1 MKRFM
6 KMFLSPDGGQGGG
19 VAEGQQ
25 QTGQQSQTGQQGQN
39 APTFDYEKLASLVA
53 GKQTVTED
61 TVLKSY
67 FKQQGLSEEE
77 MKQAVTAFK
86 QQKAASQPDIGA
98 LQQEITQAKAQV
110 AEAAVRNAAVMEA
123 VNLGLDAKTIPYV
136 LKMADLSAVMGQDG
150 KIDQTKL
157 KDAINKVLEDVPQLK
172 PTAANNHGFQIGGDG
187 GTQAQSQQQNQN
199 NESKIPTK
207 RWNRFNT

>member
-1 MKRFM
+1 MKKFM
-6 KMFLSPDGGQGGG
+6 RMFFAPEGGQGGSG
-19 VAEGQQ
+19 
-25 QTGQQSQTGQQGQN
+25 TGQQPEPNQQNQPPQQEPGKQN
-39 APTFDYEKLASLVA
+39 LPTFDYEKLASLVA

-86 QQKAASQPDIGA
+86 QQKAASQPDISVMEKQIA
-98 LQQEITQAKAQV
+98 QANAQV
-110 AEAAVRNAAVMEA
+110 AEANIQNAAIMEA

-136 LKMADLSAVMGQDG
+136 LKMAELSAVIGQDG
-150 KIDQTKL
+150 KIDQAKL

-172 PTAANNHGFQIGGDG
+172 PAATDNRGFQIGGNGD
-187 GTQAQSQQQNQN
+187 QQLQQRQN
-199 NESKIPTK
+199 NENQVPTK
-207 RWNRFNT
+207 RWNRFNN